1 MPMRS
6 SIALFLV
13 ALVCGCGSASRSQSG
28 DFGAFIVQEVARY
41 GGRTRGTNTVPQLQA
56 QWTLKSDS
64 AGFQA
69 HLTGVQFSEVQS
81 ALQQAFG
88 SPVFVTTNAQGQPHG
103 LYKAVDIGVAL
114 QFFGE
119 PAGVGVVCVRGVEL

>member
-1 MPMRS
+1 MRFYF
-6 SIALFLV
+6 ALLLAMV
-13 ALVCGCGSASRSQSG
+13 AAGCGSASRSQSG
-28 DFGAFIVQEVARY
+28 DFGAFIVQEVTRY
-41 GGRTRGTNTVPQLQA
+41 GGRTGSTNAMPQLA
-56 QWTLKSDS
+56 AEWTVKADA

-69 HLTGVQFSEVQS
+69 HASGVRFAELKA

-119 PAGVGVVCVRGVEL
+119 PSGVGIICVRGAKL